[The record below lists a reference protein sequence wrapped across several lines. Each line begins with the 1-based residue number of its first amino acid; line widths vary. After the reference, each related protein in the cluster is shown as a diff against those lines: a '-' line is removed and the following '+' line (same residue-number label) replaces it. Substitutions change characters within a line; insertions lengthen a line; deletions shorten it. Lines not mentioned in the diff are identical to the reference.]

1 MKQIPCDI
9 VPVLRIILHYIP
21 KQVCLELN
29 SSKGSMQQLE
39 KVVLE
44 LKDSMQRKDA
54 EFSRLTR
61 LHGDNLQEKERLL
74 GQLHDV
80 EGRETDRRCQC
91 EKQRSELFEEL
102 SGARRKVARVEGLL
116 SQTMEERNKSCDELK
131 KVQNK
136 VASLQE
142 KLREMESLR
151 NRDMEANREQAGVF
165 ASQLD
170 SLGRHFRAEQDKAR
184 KAAAR
189 QIGESKRMAED
200 ERGRTAELSRAN
212 RELRQRLKELEEAAL
227 AQSSR
232 RARLGES
239 RRMKEVEAELEVL
252 KRLQKENEKHNAQ
265 QVVNS
270 ERCERES
277 QQLREE
283 VAALNS
289 ACTTSSA
296 QVQCLQVELQAECYQ
311 RQKSEEKA
319 AHLMEKNAELKHK
332 LLQASYE
339 SQQVSAS
346 LKEAQE
352 WFRIKFERLQAELKM
367 ARQKNSS
374 IR

>member
-1 MKQIPCDI
+1 MNTK
-9 VPVLRIILHYIP
+9 
-21 KQVCLELN
+21 VCLELN